1 MSTIS
6 SFIQQRFADIQSS
19 VANRIETNDVLLDMI
34 AVIEEFHEGEERKK
48 HIRDI
53 ETANSKNAA
62 LQKEIERIR
71 QEKNNSDA
79 ELMRIK
85 MEAET
90 VRDALIHDVGYILYE
105 SKSIQKH
112 KERIHEL
119 ENRVLELSQQ
129 RPMMTV
135 IQASPSSSSINSP
148 HPPTPPDNVSSPL
161 SITGAT
167 ATAAATNEPPST
179 PLHIPLSVRTQSPI
193 PLNDI
198 ASHSTMIKEGNNG
211 SSDVTHPVMEL
222 NGAESDRQS
231 YLLRLDNR
239 ILHVLTSFLSRNDT
253 MQIARSNRGLFVRLN
268 ILKGMDSKIETIHWN
283 VSNTAE
289 TNIDEGLTDKK
300 QLSPPSVVIAATTPA
315 VAQTAASSTTKS
327 KFSML
332 FAAADNVLPSSL
344 TASMMTVVGA
354 VGMGRDRSSSGSST
368 KPPPSSNSVSTTSP
382 MPLLSPGVAYSPLR
396 GDSTGVGIVGTG
408 IAGTGYP
415 PTAIGNGGQGAGQ
428 GHYNDMFSKEMADSL
443 AKKLSCTYRRKQV
456 LFLHIA
462 IIDTHY
468 CCRFA
473 HTL

>member
-6 SFIQQRFADIQSS
+6 SFIQQRFADIQSL
-19 VANRIETNDVLLDMI
+19 VANRIETNDVLLDMV

-53 ETANSKNAA
+53 ETANSKNAT
-62 LQKEIERIR
+62 LQKEIERLR

-85 MEAET
+85 MEAEA

-148 HPPTPPDNVSSPL
+148 LPPTPPDNVSSHL
-161 SITGAT
+161 SIIGT
-167 ATAAATNEPPST
+167 ATAAANEPPST
-179 PLHIPLSVRTQSPI
+179 PLHIPLSVRTQSPV

-198 ASHSTMIKEGNNG
+198 ASHSTMIKESNG

-222 NGAESDRQS
+222 NGAERNRQS

-253 MQIARSNRGLFVRLN
+253 MQIARSNRRLFVRLN
-268 ILKGMDSKIETIHWN
+268 VLMGMDSKIETIHWT
-283 VSNTAE
+283 VGATAE
-289 TNIDEGLTDKK
+289 KNIDEVLTDQK
-300 QLSPPSVVIAATTPA
+300 QLSPPSIVVAATTPA
-315 VAQTAASSTTKS
+315 VAQTATNSTTKS

-415 PTAIGNGGQGAGQ
+415 PTAIGNGGPGQGAGQ

-443 AKKLSCTYRRKQV
+443 AKKLSCTYQRKQV
-456 LFLHIA
+456 LFLHIV
-462 IIDTHY
+462 IIDTHH
-468 CCRFA
+468 CC
-473 HTL
+473 